1 MVFTGCP
8 HPRASPSM
16 GIPLMSPWWPCT
28 LPSEVPWVTP
38 RLASRT
44 PTSLRITWPQPL
56 VPPDGYRVTLVPLVS
71 GDTGDMGGGGM
82 GRGQGQEGTRRGTGT
97 WKGQDPSATH
107 VATMGWPQYVPKSSP
122 CVPIMSSMVSPMCP
136 KYVPHEVPQCVPNM
150 CPMHP
155 PSMSPTCSQ
164 CDPSMSSWCPQPV
177 SSVSPVFPIVSSPCS
192 QCVPN
197 VSPNT
202 SPMSCHTVSSIC
214 P

>member
-1 MVFTGCP
+1 MSWLFLFPFCFPFPEGFAE
-8 HPRASPSM
+8 RAGREGGSSAFSGRAFPDR
-16 GIPLMSPWWPCT
+16 
-28 LPSEVPWVTP
+28 
-38 RLASRT
+38 RLE
-44 PTSLRITWPQPL
+44 
-56 VPPDGYRVTLVPLVS
+56 PDESQALFPGS
-71 GDTGDMGGGGM
+71 K
-82 GRGQGQEGTRRGTGT
+82 GQGQEGTRRGTRT

-122 CVPIMSSMVSPMCP
+122 CVLIMSSMVSPMCP

-164 CDPSMSSWCPQPV
+164 RDPSMSSWCPQPV